1 MWTEPSNYVLD
12 VFLGGGPHG
21 AEDYEKVQR
30 MVLDVDESLYGRRS
44 FCWDEIRLFTGLKD
58 LTLLVWEPD
67 YVEGPLMQKYRETLA
82 RVKRANPEW
91 EVPRISVISMHS
103 GTQWGTLEVP
113 TVEDRGEEV

>member
-1 MWTEPSNYVLD
+1 MWVEPSNYVLD

-44 FCWDEIRLFTGLKD
+44 FCWDEIRLFVGLKD

-67 YVEGPLMQKYRETLA
+67 YVEGQLMPKYRETLG
-82 RVKRANPEW
+82 RVKRTNPEW
-91 EVPRISVISMHS
+91 EVPRISVISAHT
-103 GTQWGTLEVP
+103 GTQWGMLEVP
-113 TVEDRGEEV
+113 TLEDGEDQA